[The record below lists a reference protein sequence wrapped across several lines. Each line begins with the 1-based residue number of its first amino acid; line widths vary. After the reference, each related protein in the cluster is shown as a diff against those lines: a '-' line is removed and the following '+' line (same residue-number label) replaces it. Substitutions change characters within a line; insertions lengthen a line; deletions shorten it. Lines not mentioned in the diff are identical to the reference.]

1 MQFLIISD
9 LHANWHALEAVL
21 ADAEGK
27 YEQIVCCGDIVGYNP
42 QPGQVLDWVRDRC
55 VAVIRGNH
63 DKVIAGLENWDWF
76 NEVAQAA
83 ARWSIGELSPEQLE
97 YLRQLPQG
105 PVPVDGFQIWHGSP
119 ADEDEYITMPMEAA
133 PRFAQI
139 AGTLGFFGHTH
150 LQGGFFSKF
159 GRIGMIPQVRL
170 REREEFLQLEPD
182 VIYMINPG
190 SVGQPRDRDPRAA
203 YALYDSEQRLV
214 TFRRVAYPAQK
225 TADEI
230 REAGLPDVLGLRL
243 LAGF

>member
-1 MQFLIISD
+1 VQFLIVSD

-27 YEQIVCCGDIVGYNP
+27 YERIVCCGDIVGYNP
-42 QPGQVLDWVRDRC
+42 QPGQVLDWVRQRC
-55 VAVIRGNH
+55 AAVIRGNH

-76 NEVAQAA
+76 NDVAQAA
-83 ARWSIGELSPEQLE
+83 ARWSIGELSPEQLD

-119 ADEDEYITMPMEAA
+119 ADEDEYITMPIEAA

-159 GRIGMIPQVRL
+159 GRVGMISQVRS
-170 REREEFLQLEPD
+170 REREQFLQLEPD
-182 VIYMINPG
+182 VVYMINPG
-190 SVGQPRDRDPRAA
+190 SVGQPRDHDPRAA
-203 YALYDSEQRLV
+203 YVLYDSEQRLV